1 MNMLRGAIRFV
12 AAMVFVVAC
21 ILMVLFYLQWVR
33 PEKKVGFLRTWCRAL
48 LRIVGIDL
56 KIEGKVYDQ
65 HCLIVANHVSFMDI
79 FGLNV
84 VKPGRF
90 IAKSE
95 IANWPIFGRIAKGVD
110 TLFIERKNRR
120 SILTVNQQITD
131 ALSRKQTIMLF
142 PEGRTSAGT
151 TLLPLRSNLM
161 EPAVM
166 SATPIQP
173 IVLLYRE
180 HGLPTTKASYTDISL
195 FACLWNIVSSDGL
208 TLTIKVLPLIDP
220 TGKDRREVA
229 VEVSAM
235 MSEAMGVV
243 DPMQAMNLLN

>member
-1 MNMLRGAIRFV
+1 
-12 AAMVFVVAC
+12 
-21 ILMVLFYLQWVR
+21 
-33 PEKKVGFLRTWCRAL
+33 
-48 LRIVGIDL
+48 
-56 KIEGKVYDQ
+56 
-65 HCLIVANHVSFMDI
+65 
-79 FGLNV
+79 
-84 VKPGRF
+84 
-90 IAKSE
+90 
-95 IANWPIFGRIAKGVD
+95 
-110 TLFIERKNRR
+110 
-120 SILTVNQQITD
+120 
-131 ALSRKQTIMLF
+131 
-142 PEGRTSAGT
+142 
-151 TLLPLRSNLM
+151 
-161 EPAVM
+161 M

-229 VEVSAM
+229 VEASAM